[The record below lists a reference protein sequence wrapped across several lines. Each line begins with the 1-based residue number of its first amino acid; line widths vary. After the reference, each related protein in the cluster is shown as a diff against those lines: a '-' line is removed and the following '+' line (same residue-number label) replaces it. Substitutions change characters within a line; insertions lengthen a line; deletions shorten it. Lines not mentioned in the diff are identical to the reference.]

1 MAQDA
6 KAKNPLVLD
15 DLYAAFEAADNI
27 ILKKYVADLSDAP
40 CIEMSKESK
49 TLEIGSNVALYRVAK
64 VVYDKNE
71 NVRDKLTTIYSTI
84 FSLKNCGLVMLING
98 HKEHADVFLG
108 VVNRNLKEHLEK
120 DNTFKYFAVDDSE
133 LTDSGKVLEN
143 SFLGNFIKKT
153 FLLR

>member
-98 HKEHADVFLG
+98 HKEYADVFLG
-108 VVNRNLKEHLEK
+108 VVNTNLTT
-120 DNTFKYFAVDDSE
+120 NIS
-133 LTDSGKVLEN
+133 
-143 SFLGNFIKKT
+143 
-153 FLLR
+153 